1 MAKKST
7 KIKTSLGSKILDGT
21 IITIM
26 VIFAISVIYPFW
38 NLLVQSFNDG
48 YTTANALRLWPV
60 NPTTFNYEHVLTNPY
75 IWSGY
80 RETIIRTVVGTFLSV
95 LTTMLG
101 AYTLSKSYM
110 PFRKFFMLVVV
121 IPMFFS
127 GGLIPSYLWN
137 VQLGLRNTR
146 WALILPTLVSS
157 YNLIVM
163 RNFFQ
168 GVPKELEESARI
180 DGANNLRILFNV
192 YLPVSMAVI
201 ATITLWVLVGHWN
214 AWFDATIYINKAEL
228 LPLQVVLRRILL
240 EGTQQL
246 MDIAPEMNDANSQT
260 ASPDNVKAATVFV
273 CMLPIMCVYPFLQKY
288 FVKGTLVGAIKG

>member
-1 MAKKST
+1 MAT
-7 KIKTSLGSKILDGT
+7 KNSKIHRSVGEH
-21 IITIM
+21 
-26 VIFAISVIYPFW
+26 IFDVFNISLMILIALSIIYPFW
-38 NLLVQSFNDG
+38 NLMIQSFNDG
-48 YTTANALRLWPV
+48 YTNVNELRLWPARF
-60 NPTTFNYEHVLTNPY
+60 TTRNYAYVLENQY

-80 RETIIRTVVGTFLSV
+80 RETLIRTVSGTLLS
-95 LTTMLG
+95 LLATIFG
-101 AYTLSKSYM
+101 AYATSKKYLPMRKLFTLM
-110 PFRKFFMLVVV
+110 IV

-146 WALILPTLVSS
+146 WALILPGLISS

-168 GVPKELEESARI
+168 GVPADLEESARI
-180 DGANNLRILFNV
+180 DGANNIRILFSI
-192 YLPVSMAVI
+192 YLPVSSAVI
-201 ATITLWVLVGHWN
+201 ATITLWIMVGHWN
-214 AWFDATIYINKAEL
+214 SWFDATIYINKAEL
-228 LPLQVVLRRILL
+228 YPLQVVLRRILL

-246 MDIAPEMNDANSQT
+246 MDISPNIGEDAQA

-273 CMLPIMCVYPFLQKY
+273 CMLPIMCLYPFLQKY

>member
-1 MAKKST
+1 M
-7 KIKTSLGSKILDGT
+7 KIKRSLGSRMFDGFNVFV
-21 IITIM
+21 M
-26 VIFAISVIYPFW
+26 IFLSVSIIYPFW
-38 NLLVQSFNDG
+38 NLLVQSLNNG
-48 YTTANALRLWPV
+48 YATVNALRFWPE
-60 NPTTFNYEHVLTNPY
+60 NFTFFNYEHVLTNRY

-80 RETIIRTVVGTFLSV
+80 RETVIRTVAGTFLSV
-95 LTTMLG
+95 LTTMFG
-101 AYTLSKSYM
+101 AYVLSKSYV
-110 PFRKFFMLVVV
+110 PGRKFWVLMVV

-127 GGLIPSYLWN
+127 GGLIPTYLWN

-146 WALILPTLVSS
+146 WSLILPGLVSS

-168 GVPKELEESARI
+168 AVPKDLEESARI
-180 DGANNLRILFNV
+180 DGANNIRILFSI
-192 YLPVSMAVI
+192 YLPVSTAVL

-228 LPLQVVLRRILL
+228 YPVQVVLRRILL

-246 MDIAPEMNDANSQT
+246 MDITPETSETGQT
-260 ASPDNVKAATVFV
+260 ASPDNVKAASVFV

-288 FVKGTLVGAIKG
+288 FVKGTLLGAIKG

>member
-1 MAKKST
+1 MQTKT
-7 KIKTSLGSKILDGT
+7 KIRRTFGEHLFDTINVILMVF
-21 IITIM
+21 IAITI
-26 VIFAISVIYPFW
+26 IYPFW
-38 NLLVQSFNDG
+38 NLLIQSLNDG
-48 YTTANALRLWPV
+48 YANPNELRFWPARFTTK
-60 NPTTFNYEHVLTNPY
+60 NYGYVLSNQY

-80 RETIIRTVVGTFLSV
+80 RETLIRTVVGTTLS
-95 LTTMLG
+95 LIATMCG
-101 AYTLSKSYM
+101 AYATSKKYLPM
-110 PFRKFFMLVVV
+110 RKFFILMIV

-137 VQLGLRNTR
+137 VQLGLRNSR
-146 WALILPTLVSS
+146 WVLILPGLISS

-168 GVPKELEESARI
+168 GIPIDMEESARI
-180 DGANNLRILFNV
+180 DGANNIIILFRI
-192 YLPVSMAVI
+192 YLPVSLAVI
-201 ATITLWVLVGHWN
+201 ATITLWVMVGHWN

-228 LPLQVVLRRILL
+228 YPLQVVLRRILL

-246 MDIAPEMNDANSQT
+246 MDINPNIGEDAQA